1 MGCGAS
7 ASSNNQNKRLI
18 EVYDVGAKLGEGAFG
33 VVHECTHRETA
44 KAYAVKMIDKV
55 EQEVD
60 DIQREID
67 MIQTFKHRNVV
78 GCLDV
83 FMEKC
88 FVCIVMEKYTGGDLV
103 DGLQAH
109 LKAKG
114 KIQDHQLIHVAQQ
127 MTAAIDHLH
136 GKTVVHRDVKGDNFL
151 MDRPEITDPECHV
164 ALTDFGTAVYLRDD
178 EKLTEHTGTRAF
190 WSPEMCDRSYGF
202 KVDVWALG
210 VVSYGLLDG
219 TFPFKDEKQ
228 IKEKKPRL
236 PKVTVKCADF
246 LKRCLE
252 KDHRKRLS
260 ANEALNHPWIT
271 EGEAGQAAD
280 KTAPVPAT
288 EKRASDDSK
297 ANKDDDAAQQATALR
312 EEVNTGIAD
321 RRQELLQRLDNE
333 YKEKKKMQVN
343 NQGAKYKEDS
353 DVAEKKPFHAVSFST
368 EGPKKGELSYW
379 EWWDEAQLRTNNV
392 LAAGTSSQG
401 DGGSQQ
407 AKGTLVDLSWT
418 PAVVQD
424 LLKKHG
430 IDVSKFGKGQ
440 AKTLDELCRE
450 IIRGEAHLMQ
460 DATEHKKLVRVVD
473 VVLLRIRSSADKKG
487 KFLIEAG
494 EQYADGRRRT
504 TCRMPGTKQ
513 RPHESVKGTAQR
525 VLATILRMVD
535 CDVRFRF
542 STKELFEEVQD
553 SPSYPGMHTVYRKHI
568 VEGIVCSKDP
578 KVLERVGV
586 PKGSAWSCEGDRK
599 DQKYWEW
606 WTQKQC
612 QDKGVKLNAAVA
624 KATFSGLIQ
633 APIGF
638 SEENVRDYLMKYNI
652 NVELFGQGAAKSLA
666 QIAQEMSQ
674 GESCL
679 MENSSGKVVRVT
691 DVVLLRLK
699 EPTSG
704 RVLVETEQQFSDGR
718 RRVVNRLP
726 GTKRRPNENIITT
739 SRRILSTMLKIE
751 EDDVN
756 VGQTELLEEE
766 RDSPSYPGIMTVYRK
781 HIVVAEVASH
791 SGETAPAFE
800 SADGH
805 HVAVEDV

>member
-7 ASSNNQNKRLI
+7 ASGGGGGNQNKRLI

-33 VVHECTHRETA
+33 VVHECTHREKGGT
-44 KAYAVKMIDKV
+44 YAVKMIDKV
-55 EQEVD
+55 EQEID

-78 GCLDV
+78 GCMDV

-109 LKAKG
+109 LKTKG
-114 KIQDHQLIHVAQQ
+114 KIPDHQIRSVCSQMAAGIH
-127 MTAAIDHLH
+127 HLH
-136 GKTVVHRDVKGDNFL
+136 SKEVVHRDVKGDNFL
-151 MDRPEITDPECHV
+151 MDRPDITDPDCHV
-164 ALTDFGTAVYLRDD
+164 SLTDFGTAVYIKPD
-178 EKLTEHTGTRAF
+178 ESLSEHTGTRAF
-190 WSPEMCDRSYGF
+190 WSPEMCDRNYGM
-202 KVDVWALG
+202 KVDVWAMG

-236 PKVTVKCADF
+236 PKVSAKCADF
-246 LKRCLE
+246 LKKSLE

-260 ANEALNHPWIT
+260 SEEAMNHPWIT
-271 EGEAGQAAD
+271 ESEAE
-280 KTAPVPAT
+280 KTEAVPKEVEKKESSDAKAP
-288 EKRASDDSK
+288 
-297 ANKDDDAAQQATALR
+297 DDDQTSALR
-312 EEVNTGIAD
+312 EEVNNGVAE

-333 YKEKKKMQVN
+333 YKAKKEI
-343 NQGAKYKEDS
+343 QGGKEGE
-353 DVAEKKPFHAVSFST
+353 VGEKKPFQAVSFST
-368 EGPKKGELSYW
+368 EGPKKGEMSYW
-379 EWWDEAQLRTNNV
+379 EWWDEAQLTEKNV
-392 LAAGTSSQG
+392 LATGSAPQNGEN
-401 DGGSQQ
+401 GGSQ

-424 LLKKHG
+424 LLAKHM

-440 AKTLDELCRE
+440 AKTLDELCKE
-450 IIRGEAHLMQ
+450 IIRGEANLMQ

-494 EQYADGRRRT
+494 EQYADGRKRT

-525 VLATILRMVD
+525 ILATILRMVD

-553 SPSYPGMHTVYRKHI
+553 SPSYPGMNTVYRKHI
-568 VEGIVCSKDP
+568 VEGIVCTKDQ
-578 KVLERVGV
+578 KVLERIGV
-586 PKGSAWSCEGDRK
+586 PKGETWTCEGDRK
-599 DQKYWEW
+599 DTKYWEW

-612 QDKGVKLNAAVA
+612 TEKNVKLNAAVA
-624 KATFSGLIQ
+624 KATFSGLVQ

-638 SEENVRDYLMKYNI
+638 SEENVKDYLVKYNI
-652 NVELFGQGAAKSLA
+652 NLDAFGQGSAKTLG

-691 DVVLLRLK
+691 DVCVLRLSEQPPGK
-699 EPTSG
+699 
-704 RVLVETEQQFSDGR
+704 RILVETEQQYADGR
-718 RRVVNRLP
+718 RRTVNRLP

-739 SRRILSTMLKIE
+739 ARRILATMLKIE
-751 EDDVN
+751 EDEVN
-756 VGQTELLEEE
+756 MGQTELLEEE
-766 RDSPSYPGIMTVYRK
+766 KDSPSYPGIMTVYRK
-781 HIVVAEVASH
+781 HIVVANIGQAAQ
-791 SGETAPAFE
+791 GLE
-800 SADGH
+800 ST
-805 HVAVEDV
+805 EDVT